1 MRYFKLMIAAILLNS
16 CYTANKAQKDIDKA
30 YNHHP
35 EVVAKFAQKEFPC
48 IETSEKIIHDTSY
61 DFIEILCPNDTTK
74 VFDTVIL
81 TKFVKQKITGT
92 KIVKIPSEIITIY
105 RFIKDSA
112 ELKISELRLQQCSEN
127 GHELQ
132 KNCDKNKEWIK
143 WLLVIIGLLILSH
156 LIRYWL

>member
-1 MRYFKLMIAAILLNS
+1 MIAAILLNS
-16 CYTANKAQKDIDKA
+16 CYTANKAQKDINKA

-74 VFDTVIL
+74 VFDTVYL
-81 TKFVKQKITGT
+81 TKYVNQKITGT
-92 KIVKIPSEIITIY
+92 KIVKLPSETITIY

-112 ELKISELRLQQCSEN
+112 EAIILKTALQKCSEN

-143 WLLVIIGLLILSH
+143 WLLVIIALLILSH
-156 LIRYWL
+156 LIRSWI

>member
-1 MRYFKLMIAAILLNS
+1 MRYFKLMIVAVLLNS
-16 CYTANKAQKDIDKA
+16 CYTPNKAQRDIDKA

-35 EVVAKFAQKEFPC
+35 DVVAKFAQKEFPC
-48 IETSEKIIHDTSY
+48 IETKEKIIHDTSY

-81 TKFVKQKITGT
+81 TAIVKQKVNGT
-92 KIVKIPSEIITIY
+92 KIVKIPSETITIY

-112 ELKISELRLQQCSEN
+112 ELKISEMRLQACSEN
-127 GHELQ
+127 GHKLQ

-143 WLLVIIGLLILSH
+143 WLLVIIAILCLSH
-156 LIRYWL
+156 LLRSWL

>member
-1 MRYFKLMIAAILLNS
+1 MIIAVLLNS
-16 CYTANKAQKDIDKA
+16 CYTPFKAQKDINKA

-35 EVVAKFAQKEFPC
+35 DVVAKFAQKEFPC
-48 IETSEKIIHDTSY
+48 IETSENIIHDTSY

-81 TKFVKQKITGT
+81 TKIVKQKVNGT
-92 KIVKIPSEIITIY
+92 KIVKIPSETITIY

-112 ELKISELRLQQCSEN
+112 ELKISEMRLQACSEN
-127 GHELQ
+127 GHKLQ

-143 WLLVIIGLLILSH
+143 WLLVIIAVLCLSH
-156 LIRYWL
+156 VLRSWI